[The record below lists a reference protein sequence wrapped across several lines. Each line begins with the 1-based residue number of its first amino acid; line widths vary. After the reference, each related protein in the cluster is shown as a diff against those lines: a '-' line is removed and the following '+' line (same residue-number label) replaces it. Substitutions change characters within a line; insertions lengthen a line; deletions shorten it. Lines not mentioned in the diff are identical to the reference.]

1 MTPAYDSGELEA
13 ALPMM
18 TRAQPSLLESG
29 TYYVAVTTDGLVV
42 GCGGW
47 TRERP
52 GSGEVQPG
60 LGHVRHFGVHPEW
73 TRQGIGSLLYRRC
86 VADAKVAGVER
97 FECYSSL
104 NGEAFY
110 SALGFTNLEPIDVEM
125 SEEVILRSIRMAAEI

>member
-1 MTPAYDSGELEA
+1 
-13 ALPMM
+13 MM

-29 TYYVAVTTDGLVV
+29 TYYVAETTDGLVV

-60 LGHVRHFGVHPEW
+60 LGHVRHFGVHPAW
-73 TRQGIGSLLYRRC
+73 ARQGIGSLIYHRC
-86 VADAKVAGVER
+86 VADAKAARVER
-97 FECYSSL
+97 FECFSSL

-110 SALGFTNLEPIDVEM
+110 SALGFTSLEHIDLKM
-125 SEEVILRSIRMAAEI
+125 SEDIVLRSIRMAAEI